1 MISQLTGKP
10 LAHTPGIIILQVRGV
25 GYKVFLPPS
34 LAPKLLKQPKATLF
48 IHTYV
53 RDDTLALYGFQS
65 LAELQLFEVIIS
77 ISGIGPKIAIALMDK
92 GVEAINSAITKADVD
107 FFTSI
112 SRLGKK
118 NAQKIIIELKPKLGD
133 LQDLDLAGESPQTQ
147 EAITALTSL
156 GFTKRESRQALKQIS
171 HPDDTLE
178 TKITQAI
185 RYLGKRRL

>member
-10 LAHTPGIIILQVRGV
+10 LAHTSGIIILQVRGV

-34 LAPKLLKQPKATLF
+34 LALKLLKQPKATLF

-112 SRLGKK
+112 PRLGKK